1 MNRHN
6 QNNINNITGKY
17 PYDRRKNTEFNL
29 NEYQKQEIY
38 RQGGDV
44 AYQTAM
50 SNSYSESDTSSSQ
63 PVGFLDTAV
72 YLDTAYQTVPSN
84 LANGEIVFDI
94 SSVNEGR
101 DIPNIIELNISP
113 FYFQIPIQSSTQP
126 NFYFYR
132 RVYLSIAGFPASQSV
147 RANNGNFYQFEFEVI
162 NINSLAIQLVPIRP
176 SYYLQSILTALNEIR
191 MRFSV
196 GPDFTPIPLLKTTVL
211 VQMTEGISPVFPNPP
226 TGFGTN
232 PITFTILNGD
242 LTTLLYDMPQP
253 FVFPF
258 VPPAPGIAVYFK
270 DFVLIPAINNTQ
282 GLFITRIISETVFE
296 IAGFDASAI
305 AIPPPIEVNNSRATM
320 VIGKNRIAM
329 SLRFTSVANKT
340 TNYIVVSKS

>member
-6 QNNINNITGKY
+6 QNNINNITGRY
-17 PYDRRKNTEFNL
+17 PYDRRKNAEFNL
-29 NEYQKQEIY
+29 SEYQKQEIY

-44 AYQTAM
+44 SYQTTMA
-50 SNSYSESDTSSSQ
+50 NSYAESDASTSQ

-72 YLDTAYQTVPSN
+72 YLDTAYQTIPSN

-113 FYFQIPIQSSTQP
+113 FYFQIPLQSSTQP
-126 NFYFYR
+126 NLYFYR

-147 RANNGNFYQFEFEVI
+147 RAANGNFYQFEFEVI

-176 SYYLQSILTALNEIR
+176 SYYLQSILTSLNEVR

-196 GPDFTPIPLLKTTVL
+196 GPDFTPVPLLKTTVIVEVIPL
-211 VQMTEGISPVFPNPP
+211 SNPAR
-226 TGFGTN
+226 
-232 PITFTILNGD
+232 FTIINGD

-253 FVFPF
+253 YVFPF
-258 VPPAPGIAVYFK
+258 VPPVPGVAVYFTGF
-270 DFVLIPAINNTQ
+270 DPLVAINSKQGVFVSTIVNT
-282 GLFITRIISETVFE
+282 TEFE
-296 IAGFDASAI
+296 VAGYDASAV
-305 AIPPPIEVNNSRATM
+305 AIPARATM